1 MNIILKKQLIDMM
14 KDDQKMRQGKQWD
27 NKVDENNI
35 HKLKLIIKK
44 HGWPDENM
52 VGKKG
57 ATASWLIAQHADH
70 DIEFQ
75 KQCLNLISDPN
86 KKIPKWQIAYLT
98 DRVNVNLGKP
108 QIYGTQFYFTKNKKL
123 VFRPIKN
130 KKNLNQIRAEASL
143 DSFEEYKQTILKK

>member
-1 MNIILKKQLIDMM
+1 MNIFLKKQLIGIM
-14 KDDQKMRQGKQWD
+14 KDDQKMRRGKQWD

-35 HKLKLIIKK
+35 RKLKLIIKK
-44 HGWPDENM
+44 HGWPDEKM

-75 KQCLNLISDPN
+75 KQCLNLICDLN

-108 QIYGTQFYFTKNKKL
+108 QIYGTQFYLTKNKKL
-123 VFRPIKN
+123 TFRPIKN
-130 KKNLNQIRAEASL
+130 RKELNQRRAEVGL
-143 DSFEEYKQTILKK
+143 GSFEEYKQNILKK